1 MEFQDKPYY
10 ISRIL
15 VLSRRV
21 DYRHYSYGGHIA
33 DVIVDDELEVFD
45 VDEGEVPGV
54 EISVRM
60 WVPVIVFQRLCHF
73 ISLIE
78 RHNLAKTVQ

>member
-1 MEFQDKPYY
+1 MFGEPQLVLGREFVQCFDGNMEFQDKPYY
-10 ISRIL
+10 ISGIL

-21 DYRHYSYGGHIA
+21 DYRHYGYGGHIT

-54 EISVRM
+54 EITVR
-60 WVPVIVFQRLCHF
+60 V
-73 ISLIE
+73 
-78 RHNLAKTVQ
+78 